1 MRRIHSVACIH
12 RMWHDHLWHGSGC
25 NANRNDMWLHV
36 HSGRMFSHTLQMDP
50 SLGHIANETVENQNH
65 VCNCNKQT
73 CAQEWCWH
81 MRRNWTNG
89 AKITKAYFSIIP
101 ISHTDLLFHRVLCLV
116 AAVAAAAAAFVW
128 FFHWCHSLQRCV
140 NVIALCVC
148 CGLWGCV
155 LRVCNTCTIY
165 L

>member
-116 AAVAAAAAAFVW
+116 AAAAAAFVW